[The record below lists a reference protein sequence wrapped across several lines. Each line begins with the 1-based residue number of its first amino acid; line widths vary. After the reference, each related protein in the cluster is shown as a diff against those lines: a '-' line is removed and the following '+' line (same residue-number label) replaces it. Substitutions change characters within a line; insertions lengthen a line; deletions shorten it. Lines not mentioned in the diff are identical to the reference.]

1 MQNKQ
6 KNFDI
11 IGDIHGCYTELLELL
26 TLLGYG
32 ADGQHP
38 QNRVLVFVGDLVDRG
53 PDSLS
58 VVRLVMRLMD
68 EGKALCV
75 RGNHDDKFRRYLL
88 GNKVK
93 LNYGLERTVKQIEE
107 TDSAE
112 RIRIES
118 FLDFLP
124 YQLSLDEGKLVV
136 SHAGVTED
144 LIGVDSR
151 RSRAFCLYGQVSGLI
166 DDMGFPIRMEWAHE
180 YQGSPLIVYGHTPVP
195 EARFINHTVNIDTGC
210 VFGGH
215 LTALRYP
222 EMQTVAVKSKAIYYE
237 RMVNP
242 Q

>member
-6 KNFDI
+6 IYFDI
-11 IGDIHGCYTELLELL
+11 IGDVHGCYTELLELL
-26 TLLGYG
+26 ARLGYG
-32 ADGQHP
+32 VDGQHP
-38 QNRVLVFVGDLVDRG
+38 QNRVLVFLGDLVDRG

-58 VVRLVMRLMD
+58 VLRLVMDLCDR
-68 EGKALCV
+68 GRALCV
-75 RGNHDDKFRRYLL
+75 RGNHDDKFRRYLM

-93 LNYGLERTVKQIEE
+93 LNFGLERTVKQTENI
-107 TDSAE
+107 DSAE

-124 YQLSLDEGKLVV
+124 YQLSLDAGNLVV

-144 LIGVDSR
+144 LIGIDSS
-151 RSRAFCLYGQVSGLI
+151 RSRAFCLYGQVSGLT

-180 YQGSPLIVYGHTPVP
+180 YHGSPLIVYGHTPVP
-195 EARFINHTVNIDTGC
+195 EARFINHTVNLDTGC

-222 EMQTVAVKSKAIYYE
+222 EMQIVAVKANAIYYE
-237 RMVNP
+237 RMVKLD
-242 Q
+242 